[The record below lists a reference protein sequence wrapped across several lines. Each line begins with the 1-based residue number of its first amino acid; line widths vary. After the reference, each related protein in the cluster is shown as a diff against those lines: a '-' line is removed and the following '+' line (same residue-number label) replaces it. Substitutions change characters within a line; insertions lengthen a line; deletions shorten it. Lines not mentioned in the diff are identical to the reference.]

1 MKRIGLGFLWGWIW
15 AVGTLFLT
23 RVFFQGLVGPSLPW
37 VLGAVLGLRAKLPG
51 GLMGALVASVI
62 MDSWSLR
69 PLGQGILFILLAKWV
84 VTYTYRLF
92 ELTGLAGQAL
102 SLALALA
109 LARISDSLF
118 GALLEGF
125 WQFPQ
130 MGAVM
135 GSWFLQVGLGL
146 LLMRALPS
154 DDRYLKEGLF

>member
-1 MKRIGLGFLWGWIW
+1 MKKIVQGLLWGWIW

-23 RVFFQGLVGPSLPW
+23 KLFFQGLVGPSLPW

-51 GLMGALVASVI
+51 GLTGALVASVI

-69 PLGQGILFILLAKWV
+69 PLGLGIPFILLAKWV
-84 VTYTYRLF
+84 VAYSYRLF
-92 ELTGLAGQAL
+92 EVTGLAGQAL

-109 LARISDSLF
+109 LARISDFLF
-118 GALLEGF
+118 GAVLEGF

-130 MGAVM
+130 MGAVLA
-135 GSWFLQVGLGL
+135 SWFLQVGLGL

-154 DDRYLKEGLF
+154 EDRYSQKGLF